1 MTSPPEPPPSTP
13 DTGPARTGRRTAAR
27 LCAALVALEAL
38 VLLGFVGFYGY
49 GIASGG
55 TSDAVR
61 AVTSGLLILV
71 FAVGLLVMA
80 RGWAQAKDW
89 PRTPTVLWNAL
100 LLPVAWSLWQSE
112 RPLLATAVFALS
124 ALCIVAALAAPARQ
138 APLAADGGPATGA
151 GPDQDDH
158 DDQERG

>member
-1 MTSPPEPPPSTP
+1 MTTPAPPSP
-13 DTGPARTGRRTAAR
+13 SVPEAGPARSGSSNAAR

-55 TSDAVR
+55 TSDTVR

-71 FAVGLLVMA
+71 FAVGLLVVA
-80 RGWAQAKDW
+80 RGWVQAKDW

-100 LLPVAWSLWQSE
+100 LLPVGWSLWQSE
-112 RPLLATAVFALS
+112 RPLLAAA
-124 ALCIVAALAAPARQ
+124 VAALAALTIITA
-138 APLAADGGPATGA
+138 LAGGGRAAGAGSEPDRDEGTAEHSDERPAT
-151 GPDQDDH
+151 
-158 DDQERG
+158 